1 MNITT
6 VFNAH
11 VEVQKAS
18 NNANLS
24 YNCSDK
30 RLQAFETILNEDVVN
45 VDKLKQLAWDGIPV
59 QHRSKSWKILLKYLP
74 TNLDNIEQTL
84 NRKRKD
90 YFVMVDTYIEHP
102 TLERDAQEQKIF
114 KLIIDDVNRTLPESA
129 LIRHESIQKLM
140 RK

>member
-1 MNITT
+1 M
-6 VFNAH
+6 
-11 VEVQKAS
+11 
-18 NNANLS
+18 
-24 YNCSDK
+24 
-30 RLQAFETILNEDVVN
+30 
-45 VDKLKQLAWDGIPV
+45 AWDGIPV
-59 QHRSKSWKILLKYLP
+59 QHRGKSWKILLKYLP